1 MSGMGADTTLT
12 SLLPNQAKAFGD
24 CPSPRCLYSGDVAV
38 GTVPRY
44 CRLYVVGQVVRL
56 NTNLLCFVGY
66 CLHIVSNNQYVAI
79 RSKGAIRTG

>member
-44 CRLYVVGQVVRL
+44 CRLYVVGQVVHTSGAVEHKPAVL
-56 NTNLLCFVGY
+56 CWLLLAY
-66 CLHIVSNNQYVAI
+66 RI
-79 RSKGAIRTG
+79 K